1 MSDKLAKQ
9 TGKATLAKN
18 KPTTSTWRFYVVMV
32 VIVLIYT
39 ALLARTAYIQ
49 VVEPE
54 MLKKQGDMRS
64 IRTLANTVQRG
75 NILDRNGHELAISVP
90 VETVWAD
97 PKIIMKNNALAMVD
111 HWQAL
116 ADVLGQDIN
125 KITNRVLRNPTKR
138 FVYIERQVSPA
149 MANYIRKLNIPG
161 IHLRKE
167 SKRFYP
173 TGEISAHVVGFTDVD
188 DKGIEGIERL
198 YNQLLTGTDGN
209 KKYRKDAK
217 GRKIEII
224 SEEKAQEP
232 QNLTLSIDQRIQA
245 LAYRELKG
253 AVQAFKATSGSVV
266 VTNIHTGEILALV
279 NSPSYNPNNRQ
290 NTAIHRFRNRAI
302 TDVYEPGSTLKPLT
316 VLTALEF
323 GSAEPGTVINTN
335 PGWMRLG
342 GRRVS
347 DLVNRGKISL
357 EDILVYSSNMGTA
370 QLALSVPKEFLLDK
384 FFEAG
389 FAEDTGTR
397 LIGESSGMMHD
408 RQRWSKFELATL
420 SFGYGLAITPVQ
432 LARFYTTLANG
443 GVKRPLTIIKK
454 TDDDYLLEQ
463 RVYSTDFSNEI
474 LGMLE
479 TAVNE
484 HTPKAKIE
492 GYRVSGKTGTSR
504 KSIAGGYG
512 NDYVGLFA
520 GIAPVSNPELAVVVV
535 INEPGGDLYHGG
547 EVAAPVFSRVMKG
560 ALRVLNIAPDAI
572 SVTNQVEQE
581 KAANNIA
588 PQTQSVIAVSDKTTH
603 KKYNKG
609 DDNV

>member
-1 MSDKLAKQ
+1 MSEKVTKQ
-9 TGKATLAKN
+9 SGKAKLAKN
-18 KPTTSTWRFYVVMV
+18 KPTTATWRFYVVMA
-32 VIVLIYT
+32 VIVLIYA
-39 ALLARTAYIQ
+39 ALLSRTAYIQ
-49 VVEPE
+49 IVEPD

-75 NILDRNGHELAISVP
+75 NIVDRNGHELAISVP

-97 PKIIMKNNALAMVD
+97 PKIIMKNNALAMVE

-116 ADVLGQDIN
+116 ADVLGQDVN
-125 KITNRVLRNPTKR
+125 KITSRVVKNPAKR

-149 MANYIRKLNIPG
+149 MANYIRELKIPG

-173 TGEISAHVVGFTDVD
+173 TGEISSHIVGFTNVD

-198 YNQLLTGTDGN
+198 YDKLLTGTNGT

-224 SEEKAQEP
+224 SEQKP
-232 QNLTLSIDQRIQA
+232 QAPQDLILSIDQRIQA
-245 LAYRELKG
+245 IAYRELKG

-279 NSPSYNPNNRQ
+279 NSPSYNPNNRR
-290 NTAIHRFRNRAI
+290 NTAMHRFRNRAI
-302 TDVYEPGSTLKPLT
+302 TDVYEPGSTMKPLT

-323 GSAEPGTVINTN
+323 GSVKTNTIINTS

-347 DLVNRGKISL
+347 DPINRGKLSL
-357 EDILVYSSNMGTA
+357 EDILVHSSNMGTA
-370 QLALSVPKEFLLDK
+370 KLALSVPKEYLLDK

-389 FAEDTGTR
+389 FADDTGTG

-408 RQRWSKFELATL
+408 RQRWSKHELATL

-432 LARFYTTLANG
+432 LARFYTTLASG
-443 GVKRPLTIIKK
+443 GIKRPLSIIKH
-454 TDDDYLLEQ
+454 TAIDADFFEEE
-463 RVYSTDFSNEI
+463 RVYSEEFSQSI
-474 LGMLE
+474 VQMLE
-479 TAVNE
+479 TVVDK

-520 GIAPVSNPELAVVVV
+520 GIAPASNPELVVVVV

-547 EVAAPVFSRVMKG
+547 EIAAPVFSRVMKG
-560 ALRVLNIAPDAI
+560 ALRVLNVAPDAARVANQST
-572 SVTNQVEQE
+572 SVKPVKVTVNKVKEQ
-581 KAANNIA
+581 
-588 PQTQSVIAVSDKTTH
+588 
-603 KKYNKG
+603 
-609 DDNV
+609 DNA

>member
-1 MSDKLAKQ
+1 MSDKLAKKIS
-9 TGKATLAKN
+9 KARLSKN
-18 KPTTSTWRFYVVMV
+18 KPSTSTWRFYVVMA

-97 PKIIMKNNALAMVD
+97 PKIIIKNNALAMVD

-116 ADVLGQDIN
+116 ADVLGQDVN
-125 KITNRVLRNPTKR
+125 KITNRVINNVSKR
-138 FVYIERQVSPA
+138 FIYIERQVSPA
-149 MANYIRKLNIPG
+149 MANYIRELKIPG
-161 IHLRKE
+161 IYLRQE

-188 DKGIEGIERL
+188 DKGIEGIENL
-198 YNQLLTGTDGN
+198 YNQLLTGADGN

-224 SEEKAQEP
+224 SEEKATKP
-232 QNLTLSIDQRIQA
+232 KNLTLSIDQRIQA
-245 LAYRELKG
+245 LAYQELKG

-323 GSAEPGTVINTN
+323 GSAKINTIIN
-335 PGWMRLG
+335 TSPGWMRLG

-347 DLVNRGKISL
+347 DLVNRGKLSL

-370 QLALSVPKEFLLDK
+370 QLALSVPEEFLLDK

-389 FAEDTGTR
+389 FAQDTGTR

-432 LARFYTTLANG
+432 LARFYTTLASG
-443 GVKRPLTIIKK
+443 GIKRPLTIIKQTA
-454 TDDDYLLEQ
+454 TDYVQEQ
-463 RVYSTDFSNEI
+463 RVYSTGFSNEI
-474 LGMLE
+474 IGMLE
-479 TAVNE
+479 AAVNE

-520 GIAPVSNPELAVVVV
+520 GIAPVSNPELVVVVV

-560 ALRVLNIAPDAI
+560 ALRVLNVAPDAI
-572 SVTNQVEQE
+572 SVTNQIEQE
-581 KAANNIA
+581 NPVNDIA
-588 PQTQSVIAVSDKTTH
+588 TDTDSVRAVSIKTRY
-603 KKYNKG
+603 KNNMG